1 MDEQQSLSKLR
12 LRNKQLVV
20 WPVGIATICLG
31 LVGSGL
37 VSPWWGVAL
46 GLVMVLLLRLAWI
59 FGAVLA
65 DRSARSAAQAADRDD
80 VTRTPARSGLAPPR

>member
-12 LRNKQLVV
+12 MRNKQFVV

-31 LVGSGL
+31 LVGPGL

-46 GLVMVLLLRLAWI
+46 GLVMVLLLWLAWI

-65 DRSARSAAQAADRDD
+65 DRSAAQAADRD
-80 VTRTPARSGLAPPR
+80 PPGR

>member
-1 MDEQQSLSKLR
+1 MDGQPSRSKLR

-20 WPVGIATICLG
+20 WPAGIVTICLG

-37 VSPWWGVAL
+37 VPPWWGVAL
-46 GLVMVLLLRLAWI
+46 GLVMALLLWLAWI

-65 DRSARSAAQAADRDD
+65 DRSARSARSAAQAADRD
-80 VTRTPARSGLAPPR
+80 PPGR

>member
-37 VSPWWGVAL
+37 VSPWWGVTL
-46 GLVMVLLLRLAWI
+46 GLVMVLLLWLAWI

-65 DRSARSAAQAADRDD
+65 DRSAAQAADRD
-80 VTRTPARSGLAPPR
+80 RPGH